1 MTQFYKDIMSKVYLI
16 LLSLVFLVSSGV
28 ANAKLTEKPVNAAQ
42 TTTKSKK
49 PITKKAKKLHKKHH
63 GTKIPDSKKKK

>member
-1 MTQFYKDIMSKVYLI
+1 MTQFYKDIMNKVYLI

-28 ANAKLTEKPVNAAQ
+28 ANAKLPEKPVNAAQ
-42 TTTKSKK
+42 TTKSKK
-49 PITKKAKKLHKKHH
+49 PITKKAKKLHKKHQ

>member
-1 MTQFYKDIMSKVYLI
+1 MTQFYKDIMNKVYLI

-28 ANAKLTEKPVNAAQ
+28 ASAKLPEKPANAAQ
-42 TTTKSKK
+42 TTKSKK
-49 PITKKAKKLHKKHH
+49 STTKKAKKLHKKHQ